1 MLAPA
6 LLCLVLLG
14 VYLWTHLPVHEWIEQ
29 FRLWIV
35 GLGAAGV
42 AAFVLVYVLITLVV
56 GPATAM
62 TLTAGLAYGPWGFP
76 LVVGS
81 ATLGA
86 ALAFL
91 IGRYLAREPVTRW
104 INRDVRLQALNKAI
118 SDEGWRVVGL
128 MRLSPIIPYGV
139 QNYFFSITSV
149 GFLPYVIATLLG
161 IMPATALFV
170 YIGALGQSLGSSSV
184 LQWVLL
190 AAGLGATVLLGLFVG
205 RRARAVLDGHTLN
218 SDP

>member
-1 MLAPA
+1 MA
-6 LLCLVLLG
+6 LGLLLLG
-14 VYLWTHLPVHEWIEQ
+14 AYLWTQLPVQQWIEQ
-29 FRLWIV
+29 FRLWILS
-35 GLGAAGV
+35 LGAAGV
-42 AAFVLVYVLITLVV
+42 GAFVLVYVLITLVV
-56 GPATAM
+56 GPATALSM
-62 TLTAGLAYGPWGFP
+62 TAGLAYGAWGFP

-86 ALAFL
+86 AVAFL
-91 IGRYLAREPVTRW
+91 IGRYLAREPVTHW
-104 INRDVRLQALNKAI
+104 INRDRRLQALNKAI

-149 GFLPYVIATLLG
+149 GFLPYVFATLVG

-170 YIGALGQSLGSSSV
+170 YIGALGQSLGRSSA

-190 AAGLGATVLLGLFVG
+190 AAGLGATVLLGVFVG
-205 RRARAVLDGHTLN
+205 RRARAVLADHALN
-218 SDP
+218 TDR